1 MELDKYTTSEEKKI
15 IVSDLFVDIYRNF
28 NVVTQV
34 DRMRQLSKKE
44 LFLLLT
50 LCLDKHMDEDPVVM
64 FNFKEFKSESTILYE
79 VQDDKISEDADILEL
94 IKESGDKYIETDN
107 IVDSKGSKLPD
118 PLTKEEVRD
127 AKINIINE

>member
-1 MELDKYTTSEEKKI
+1 MELDKYTTSEEKKL

-107 IVDSKGSKLPD
+107 IVDSKGSK
-118 PLTKEEVRD
+118 
-127 AKINIINE
+127 